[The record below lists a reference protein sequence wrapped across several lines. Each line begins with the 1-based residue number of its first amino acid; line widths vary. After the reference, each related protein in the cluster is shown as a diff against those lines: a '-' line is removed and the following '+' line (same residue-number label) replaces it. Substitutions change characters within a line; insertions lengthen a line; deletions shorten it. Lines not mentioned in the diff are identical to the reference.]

1 MIKEVTDKINNGNL
15 SLIKREEIPEGRTIL
30 LGVWKMKRNRDI
42 NTRKIKTCKSRLYV
56 DGSRTKKGIHHDKV
70 YSPVVGWTYTRILL
84 ILVELEGWKTMQVD
98 YVQVFTQTP
107 I

>member
-1 MIKEVTDKINNGNL
+1 
-15 SLIKREEIPEGRTIL
+15 
-30 LGVWKMKRNRDI
+30 MKRNRDI

-70 YSPVVGWTYTRILL
+70 YSPVVGWPYTRILL

-107 I
+107 IEKDLYLKVPAVFHVEYG